1 MSIRVL
7 TAAALA
13 VSLPALAAHAQSSV
27 HEQFAKELGL
37 NPANY
42 TLNQIVQI
50 RNADAADGERKARI
64 AIIDRQNQAFRDR
77 VLRMMPSNAPQTVT
91 RAAN

>member
-1 MSIRVL
+1 MFVRVL

-27 HEQFAKELGL
+27 HERFAKELGL

-50 RNADAADGERKARI
+50 READAADGERKARI

-77 VLRMMPSNAPQTVT
+77 VLQMMQDGAPQTVT